1 MDPFKKP
8 SGTTGVIFAPLRK
21 PVQTE
26 IAPKVISRI
35 QEINNNPKDYVYISG
50 KNFSGTVLESEPVKY
65 LLFADISGSNDGA
78 AAGLIEYYKIF
89 ATSLPNGF
97 FRPFGPQVG
106 QNHALLAYSGL
117 SISSTPWDDIKA
129 SQFNSGTYSNLIIQG
144 IRAQQSPFI
153 LLIQSDGEISDFP
166 TFCGFLRSGEG
177 VSKMELC
184 RGMYVLFSN
193 HTTAITKSSVERQLI
208 EILGTSLN
216 NAIPF
221 EFVLDRKTRE
231 IVPNVLATI
240 GGWQSNSCY
249 KIPEEHLV
257 WDDLIFSKNITK
269 FQLAKLFWHM
279 KELHPYVSNFT
290 KQIKNLLSVNPEKAT
305 MLRDNLAYAR
315 IYGTLMTFW
324 GITKDSCSLFEELV
338 ELKKKVQT
346 VGEKEPWEFVKN
358 VENSRVTVAQLHA
371 SSKTTTDLP
380 LVKMIEILQPVKT
393 NSDLITGMK
402 NFLSDV
408 KSKAKGEL
416 VGILDDLLN
425 GAREDDAEVSLSLDK
440 IVEDMV
446 GYIQLV
452 GVTRA
457 EILDAVKDSSGT
469 VLHSWITNNFQ
480 KIQFV
485 SGRNL
490 PKGAIP
496 IAIPSADVKTHRLS
510 LSLIFNQFS
519 LKLNERQT
527 YVLAMILILTN
538 GIPGMLKRIA
548 ENAILDDGKYTV
560 RQMGLKGVF
569 EIDPMFLA
577 VKVSKMVNMM
587 FTLYGDRMFKDVE
600 ENIREMLSYTF
611 SLFDVAYFL
620 RDLTT
625 KEPFVNV
632 MRIVPF
638 VPTAESGTL
647 IPIIKPMES
656 NAERA
661 KFLNDVSYAGH
672 PKERANTFI
681 TEAEHGLITRLS
693 TRGISALTV
702 MLFDF
707 GGFYAYSHK
716 PLRTNFLRQLRQI
729 IKRSWIE
736 GCDQSYYLS
745 VKNKWKALGYA
756 DIPIVENESE
766 ALELLAKYA
775 GSAGKIVHF
784 VEEEVEIPIPIK
796 EVLKRQAFQSRFPYS
811 SKFWELVISSN
822 NPSYALFVE
831 LIRENSI
838 ERLNPSD
845 FPKYTIRTHNNR
857 AIYNGEFSLTTTDD
871 ELDLFYSRL
880 LCLAIERRK
889 AQTIPKSSQESF
901 GPGEQAFDVDF
912 GIEYCPCCF
921 VGLRPK
927 TGSELSC
934 GHIICQECT
943 IRMAEYKPGDFVE
956 LWKHQCPLCRTQI
969 PFVPGR
975 FGSQLAN
982 SKLKKNV
989 IYRFCELGDCAQ
1001 LFDAGE
1007 RTCIYNIDQF
1017 PARCE
1022 LHRVKNRFN
1031 CPNCNQSLEYAGGCR
1046 LFRCCVFGYHG
1057 CGHDNGRKCTHGG
1070 LCGHQWQIEQEQGTL

>member
-1 MDPFKKP
+1 M
-8 SGTTGVIFAPLRK
+8 
-21 PVQTE
+21 
-26 IAPKVISRI
+26 
-35 QEINNNPKDYVYISG
+35 
-50 KNFSGTVLESEPVKY
+50 
-65 LLFADISGSNDGA
+65 
-78 AAGLIEYYKIF
+78 
-89 ATSLPNGF
+89 TS
-97 FRPFGPQVG
+97 V
-106 QNHALLAYSGL
+106 
-117 SISSTPWDDIKA
+117 PWNDIKA
-129 SQFNSGTYSNLIIQG
+129 SHFNAGTYSNLIIQG

-153 LLIQSDGEISDFP
+153 LLIQSDGAFSDFP
-166 TFCGFLRSGEG
+166 ILCNFLRSGEG
-177 VSKMELC
+177 IAKMEKC
-184 RGMYVLFSN
+184 RGMCVLFSS
-193 HTTAITKSSVERQLI
+193 HTDATTKSSVERQLI
-208 EILGTSLN
+208 EILSSSLN

-240 GGWQSNSCY
+240 GGWQSTSCY

-269 FQLAKLFWHM
+269 FQFAKLFWHM
-279 KELHPYVSNFT
+279 KELHPYVSKFIQ
-290 KQIKNLLSVNPEKAT
+290 QIRSLLSVNPEKAS

-315 IYGTLMTFW
+315 IYGTLMTLW
-324 GITKDSCSLFEELV
+324 GITKDSCSLFDELS

-346 VGEKEPWEFVKN
+346 VGENEPWEFVKN
-358 VENSRVTVAQLHA
+358 VENTRVMVAQLLA
-371 SSKTTTDLP
+371 SEETTTDLP
-380 LVKMIEILQPVKT
+380 VARMIEVLQPVKI
-393 NSDLITGMK
+393 NSDLVTGMK

-425 GAREDDAEVSLSLDK
+425 GAREDDAEIALSLDK

-452 GVTRA
+452 DVTRSEA
-457 EILDAVKDSSGT
+457 NDAVKDSSGT
-469 VLHSWITNNFQ
+469 VLHSWITNNSQ

-485 SGRNL
+485 SGRTL
-490 PKGAIP
+490 PRGAIP

-538 GIPGMLKRIA
+538 GIPGMLKRIS

-560 RQMGLKGVF
+560 RQMGLRGVF
-569 EIDPMFLA
+569 EIDPLFCS
-577 VKVSKMVNMM
+577 VKVSKLVNMM

-600 ENIREMLSYTF
+600 DGIREMLSYTF

-620 RDLTT
+620 RDIIT

-632 MRIVPF
+632 NRTVPF
-638 VPTAESGTL
+638 VPKAESGTL
-647 IPIIKPMES
+647 IPIIKPVES
-656 NAERA
+656 DAERA
-661 KFLNDVSYAGH
+661 KFLSDVSYAGH
-672 PKERANTFI
+672 PQQRANTFI
-681 TEAEHGLITRLS
+681 TEAENRLITQLS

-736 GCDQSYYLS
+736 GCDQSYYMS
-745 VKNKWKALGYA
+745 VKNKWKALGYS
-756 DIPIVENESE
+756 DIPIAENEAQ

-775 GSAGKIVHF
+775 GNAGKIVHF
-784 VEEEVEIPIPIK
+784 IEEQVDIAIPIK

-811 SKFWELVISSN
+811 SKFWDLVTSSN
-822 NPSYALFVE
+822 NPSYALFVD
-831 LIRENSI
+831 LIRENST

-845 FPKYTIRTHNNR
+845 FPKYAIRTHDNR
-857 AIYNGEFSLTTTDD
+857 AIYNGEFSLTMTDD
-871 ELDLFYSRL
+871 ELDVFYSRL
-880 LCLAIERRK
+880 LRLAIERRK
-889 AQTIPKSSQESF
+889 AQTASKSSHETF

-921 VGLRPK
+921 VGFRPK
-927 TGSELSC
+927 TGAELTC
-934 GHIICQECT
+934 GHLICQECT
-943 IRMAEYKPGDFVE
+943 VRMAEYKPGDFVE
-956 LWKHQCPLCRTQI
+956 LWKHQCPLCRTSI

-982 SKLKKNV
+982 SKLNKNV
-989 IYRFCELGDCAQ
+989 IYRFCELGDCAA

-1022 LHRVKNRFN
+1022 LHRAKNRFN
-1031 CPNCNQSLEYAGGCR
+1031 CPNCRQSLEYAGGCR
-1046 LFRCCVFGYHG
+1046 LFRCCIFGYHG
-1057 CGHDNGRKCTHGG
+1057 CGFDNGRKCSHGG
-1070 LCGHQWQIEQEQGTL
+1070 LCGHQWQIEQEQGPL